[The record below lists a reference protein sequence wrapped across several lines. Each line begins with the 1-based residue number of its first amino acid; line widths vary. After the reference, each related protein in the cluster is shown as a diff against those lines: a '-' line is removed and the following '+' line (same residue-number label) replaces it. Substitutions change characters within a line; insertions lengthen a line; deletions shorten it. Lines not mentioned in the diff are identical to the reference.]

1 MTDQASTRRAS
12 ILTPIPR
19 DDLKQMLLGA
29 AVAVAT
35 APFLALVVAV
45 LSLAG

>member
-1 MTDQASTRRAS
+1 MTNQASFKRPS

-19 DDLKQMLLGA
+19 EDLKQMLLGA

-35 APFLALVVAV
+35 APVLALVVVV
-45 LSLAG
+45 LSVAE